1 MKELKFI
8 HITKCAGT
16 FVEKIGKNKN
26 IDWGIHHFRT
36 GEYGHWHQPFSKKSI
51 ELKKK
56 YDWFIIVRNPYT
68 RILSEYYC
76 QWGGIGNKNT
86 NHSNEEFNKFLIDKI
101 NKKPGYHYCEQYK
114 YIDDKAVI
122 NIIKFE
128 NLNEELEILFEK
140 YKIDI
145 DLKMYK
151 KENTKEE
158 KNKQITF
165 TINDFSNELIN
176 LINNVY
182 KKDFE
187 LFGYEMISI

>member
-16 FVEKIGKNKN
+16 FIENIGKSKN
-26 IDWGIHHFRT
+26 IDWGKNHFLT
-36 GEYGHWHQPFSKKSI
+36 GEYGHWHQPFLNKSI

-76 QWGGIGNKNT
+76 QWGGISRKNI
-86 NHSNEEFNKFLIDKI
+86 NHSKEEFNKFLIDKI
-101 NKKPGYHYCEQYK
+101 NKKPDYHYYEQYR
-114 YIDDKAVI
+114 YIDNVAVI

-128 NLNEELEILFEK
+128 NLNEELKILFEK

-145 DLKMYK
+145 DLNEYK

-158 KNKQITF
+158 KNKQIKF
-165 TINDFSNELIN
+165 TINDFNYELIT

-187 LFGYEMISI
+187 LFGYEMINI